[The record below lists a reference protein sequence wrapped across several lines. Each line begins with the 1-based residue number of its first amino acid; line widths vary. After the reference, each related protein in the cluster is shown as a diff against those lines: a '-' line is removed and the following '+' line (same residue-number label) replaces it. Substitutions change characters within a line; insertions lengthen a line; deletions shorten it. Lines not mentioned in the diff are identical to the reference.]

1 MVPEGRVGNGLLNTC
16 VLVEFVGRV
25 SEFLLYFPRCLT
37 VAYVVIVI
45 GVSVRAEGGRG
56 KFASPVVA

>member
-1 MVPEGRVGNGLLNTC
+1 MRRKRRLRVFFNAGI
-16 VLVEFVGRV
+16 LVEFVGRV
-25 SEFLLYFPRCLT
+25 SEFLLYFPRCLA

-56 KFASPVVA
+56 KLASPVVA

>member
-1 MVPEGRVGNGLLNTC
+1 MLNTC

-25 SEFLLYFPRCLT
+25 SEFLLYFPRCLS

-45 GVSVRAEGGRG
+45 GVSVRAEGGRS
-56 KFASPVVA
+56 KLASPVVA

>member
-1 MVPEGRVGNGLLNTC
+1 LLNTC

-25 SEFLLYFPRCLT
+25 SEFLLYFPRCLA